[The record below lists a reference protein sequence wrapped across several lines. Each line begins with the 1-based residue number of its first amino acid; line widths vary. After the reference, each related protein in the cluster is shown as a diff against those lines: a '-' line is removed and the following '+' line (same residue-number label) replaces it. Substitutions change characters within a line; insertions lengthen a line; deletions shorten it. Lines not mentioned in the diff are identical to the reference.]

1 MEAYRNPDGT
11 FKRLRNVV
19 ETNSWSGYAV
29 TAGAPYTS
37 ASATWQ
43 VPDVTYDGGS
53 TPYGYEYV
61 SNWVGI
67 GGYGDST
74 LIQLGTELVVS
85 TSGATLFYTWYELYP
100 APASSISLNVKPGD
114 IVTAS
119 LQCIAACS
127 PSQTQTWQLSLTD
140 KTAGSSWTQS
150 FQYQSSMASADWITE
165 PPYYEHPP
173 GFLPLANFGAV
184 TYDPVMAN
192 GANPNL
198 SLSANGYY
206 CGGPVRREFEPI
218 DSGKW

>member
-1 MEAYRNPDGT
+1 MMGDRRHTAMNMSPTGSELEGT
-11 FKRLRNVV
+11 G
-19 ETNSWSGYAV
+19 T
-29 TAGAPYTS
+29 
-37 ASATWQ
+37 
-43 VPDVTYDGGS
+43 
-53 TPYGYEYV
+53 
-61 SNWVGI
+61 
-67 GGYGDST
+67 ST
-74 LIQLGTELVVS
+74 LIQLGTESVVS

-165 PPYYEHPP
+165 PPYYNPP

-198 SLSANGYY
+198 SLSANGIIAVDPYGESSNPSTPANGDAFST
-206 CGGPVRREFEPI
+206 CWGANGAGLTPCTAGAITISSASPPPPPPPPPPPAA
-218 DSGKW
+218 SASAP